1 MFPLKTTS
9 QKGRVTIKLY
19 KTMEEFEK
27 TEEET
32 IETETSGEEGKTSKK
47 PDADLENLNKQ
58 LYARTKKA
66 EESQKR
72 LEAEMEVLKAK
83 MPANTPI
90 TMDAEEIANL
100 SAVFDGL
107 SQKERTRLI
116 QETKVKDLEIN
127 SKNLAETKIDENFS
141 LWLKSY
147 REKVE
152 KENAPLPSTAQSGT
166 GGKIQFK
173 DLTPEEQKEY
183 LQEKGYMRKWGNPKV
198 PERTT

>member
-1 MFPLKTTS
+1 MDELNK
-9 QKGRVTIKLY
+9 
-19 KTMEEFEK
+19 EES
-27 TEEET
+27 ET
-32 IETETSGEEGKTSKK
+32 LETETPPEEGKPLEK
-47 PDADLENLNKQ
+47 PNADLENLNKQ
-58 LYARTKKA
+58 LFARTKKA
-66 EESQKR
+66 EETAKK
-72 LEAEMEVLKAK
+72 LETEMEVLKAK
-83 MPANTPI
+83 IPVNTPI

-116 QETKVKDLEIN
+116 QETKVKGLEIN

-152 KENAPLPSTAQSGT
+152 KENAPLPSTTQSAT
-166 GGKIQFK
+166 GGKIKFK

-183 LQEKGYMRKWGNPKV
+183 LQDTGYLRKWGNPVV
-198 PERTT
+198 PSRTT